1 MHIARNFFQICF
13 EKIEIC
19 EFCRSLFPSLRFSY
33 HWMGGRGASPRN
45 FNGNTVTCTHVKSLR
60 LIGEHRYD
68 PPIFCMSK
76 IIIAN
81 IFVSKIVEN
90 LLSQLFF
97 PHPWSG
103 VISKKLSLMWH
114 ARQSISR
121 NHLLKQRNSV
131 SEVRLLVKMHFSCCT
146 LLG

>member
-1 MHIARNFFQICF
+1 MSEIIIAICF
-13 EKIEIC
+13 AEIEIC
-19 EFCRSLFPSLRFSY
+19 EFCRSFFPSLRFSY
-33 HWMGGRGASPRN
+33 HWIGGRGTSLRN
-45 FNGNTVTCTHVKSLR
+45 FSGNTVTYTHVKSLR

-76 IIIAN
+76 IIIAKL
-81 IFVSKIVEN
+81 FVSKIVEN

-103 VISKKLSLMWH
+103 VISKKLSVMWH
-114 ARQSISR
+114 AGQSTSR